1 MSAATGGRRKTR
13 RVAIVTGT
21 RAEYGLLRSVMQAI
35 DSSGSLQLQTIVTGM
50 HLLKNFG
57 HTVRDIQR
65 DGFAIDARIPM
76 QRGDDSAADQ
86 ALGLSRGVAGIAK
99 ALEKNKTDIVVVLG
113 DRIEAMAGALA
124 AVTTGRLL
132 AHIHGG
138 DLAPGDFDD
147 SLRHAITKLAHVH
160 FPATKSSARRII
172 KMGESADRVHVVGAP
187 GLDDLRSIAEEYKRR
202 GDGRGSGRG
211 NGRGGEKRALIV
223 YHSCGRSAAHEK
235 RIMAS
240 ILRAV
245 DRAKLSATCVYP
257 NTDRGNAG
265 VIEAIEKHAARV
277 DPCRFRVA
285 RSLAR
290 DVFLREL
297 IEADVLVGNSSCGII
312 EAATAGTASLD
323 IGPRQEG
330 REVSGKS
337 VVHVGESFDAI
348 SAGLSRALRK
358 RPVIGARSVYGDG
371 CAGRLIAKCLA
382 RVPISRAYVRKLNSY

>member
-1 MSAATGGRRKTR
+1 
-13 RVAIVTGT
+13 
-21 RAEYGLLRSVMQAI
+21 MQAI
-35 DSSGSLQLQTIVTGM
+35 DSSRSLQLQTIVTGM
-50 HLLKNFG
+50 HLLKQFG

-65 DGFAIDARIPM
+65 DGFAIDARVAM

-86 ALGLSRGVAGIAK
+86 ALGLSRGIAGIAK

-124 AVTTGRLL
+124 ATTTGRLL

-160 FPATKSSARRII
+160 FPATKASARRII
-172 KMGESADRVHVVGAP
+172 KMGESTDRVHVVGAP
-187 GLDDLRSIAEEYKRR
+187 GLDDLQSLAEEYKRR
-202 GDGRGSGRG
+202 GGGRG
-211 NGRGGEKRALIV
+211 NDRTVEKRALVV

-265 VIEAIEKHAARV
+265 VIEAIEKYADRV
-277 DPCRFRVA
+277 DPRRFRVV

-312 EAATAGTASLD
+312 EAAMAGTASLD

-337 VVHVGESFDAI
+337 VVHVGESFEAI
-348 SAGLSRALRK
+348 RAGLYTALRK

-382 RVPISRAYVRKLNSY
+382 RAPLSSAYVRKLNSY

>member
-1 MSAATGGRRKTR
+1 MSAARGGRRKTR

-21 RAEYGLLRSVMQAI
+21 RAEYGLFRSVMQAI
-35 DSSGSLQLQTIVTGM
+35 DSSRSLQLQTVVTGM
-50 HLLKNFG
+50 HLLKKFG
-57 HTVRDIQR
+57 YTVRDIQR
-65 DGFAIDARIPM
+65 DGFVIDARVPM

-124 AVTTGRLL
+124 AITTGRLL

-147 SLRHAITKLAHVH
+147 SLRHAITKLAHIH
-160 FPATKSSARRII
+160 FSATKSSARRII
-172 KMGESADRVHVVGAP
+172 KMGESPDRVHVVGAP
-187 GLDDLRSIAEEYKRR
+187 GLDDLRSLADEYKRR
-202 GDGRGSGRG
+202 GMR
-211 NGRGGEKRALIV
+211 RGGDKRALV
-223 YHSCGRSAAHEK
+223 LYHACGRSAAHEK
-235 RIMAS
+235 RVMGA

-245 DRAKLSATCVYP
+245 DRAKLFVTCVYP
-257 NTDRGNAG
+257 NTDRGHAG
-265 VIEAIEKHAARV
+265 VVEAIEQHAGRAN
-277 DPCRFRVA
+277 PCRFRVA
-285 RSLAR
+285 RSLGR
-290 DVFLREL
+290 DLFLREL

-337 VVHVGESFDAI
+337 VVHVGESFEAI
-348 SAGLSRALRK
+348 RAGLSKTLSK

-382 RVPISRAYVRKLNSY
+382 RAPLSSAYVRKLNSY